1 MADPAECWVENE
13 IRYLQVLE
21 HNAYTETQK
30 VILETHFQL
39 EAYVCIFEYF
49 IISCKKEFSCVSSL
63 KVNWNNVLRSLTCL
77 LVEKSPR
84 VTISFVFNGKTLL
97 VLKFYQQIDGST
109 QPNN

>member
-1 MADPAECWVENE
+1 MVLISILIYKLLFFIADPAECWVENE

-49 IISCKKEFSCVSSL
+49 IISCKNEFSCVSSL
-63 KVNWNNVLRSLTCL
+63 HLD
-77 LVEKSPR
+77 
-84 VTISFVFNGKTLL
+84 F
-97 VLKFYQQIDGST
+97 
-109 QPNN
+109 